1 MFVVCCVASH
11 GCWWILPAKSLVGLK
26 KRCLFI
32 PSFNRRWCQDD
43 QVLVC
48 MCVPYLLRQVKICW
62 SQVFGNKCTT
72 CWWLDNRQRKPCQT
86 HLGHQSAIPSC
97 HIFAPRLDTFE
108 RYFQGHGVLTIVSR
122 KERTWLCY
130 YLTSFQIPARHV
142 VGDGACDPG
151 RLWSWSALFISIFIY
166 KYCFV
171 HSNFQ
176 IIVLC
181 VVLSPSL
188 H

>member
-1 MFVVCCVASH
+1 M
-11 GCWWILPAKSLVGLK
+11 
-26 KRCLFI
+26 
-32 PSFNRRWCQDD
+32 
-43 QVLVC
+43 
-48 MCVPYLLRQVKICW
+48 
-62 SQVFGNKCTT
+62 FGNKCTT

-151 RLWSWSALFISIFIY
+151 RLWSWSALFISILFCSFKLSNY
-166 KYCFV
+166 SSMCCFV
-171 HSNFQ
+171 PFSSFA
-176 IIVLC
+176 VFFC
-181 VVLSPSL
+181 VSQQPVPKS
-188 H
+188 

>member
-1 MFVVCCVASH
+1 M
-11 GCWWILPAKSLVGLK
+11 
-26 KRCLFI
+26 
-32 PSFNRRWCQDD
+32 
-43 QVLVC
+43 
-48 MCVPYLLRQVKICW
+48 
-62 SQVFGNKCTT
+62 FGNKCTT

-188 H
+188 HLPFFFVFRSNLFPNHDVKSSFHFYLELQTNNLFFMLVSIG